1 MCYNLQVCSL
11 TGPRDHA
18 GHSSQGSCGPAE
30 KSRPQNPRVRLHHS
44 FPTIHILLTSCLLAR
59 QVSACASPA
68 NSIKYMWSEW
78 PSHGLSSMIGIRY
91 CWSRRLTT
99 LISSPLSFAKHRDAV
114 TCPTWRTARRCR
126 GVRRVPSPCAPSPR
140 WSWVGTTAG
149 GWSSRQV
156 DRLCF
161 KLIVYSTLNLTWWIY
176 FWGSGFIF
184 TSDFYFRFVVYF
196 MQSLTLDG
204 LLFQIMVSYYI
215 ESESSYVFALL
226 CFRGLTGDSWRLPR
240 VPPW

>member
-1 MCYNLQVCSL
+1 MQDFSLLCVLILLWLQLILTLKLIWSVMNVLQFVGMFTLWTARSCRTFFARELRSSRKVAASKPTCAFASL
-11 TGPRDHA
+11 P
-18 GHSSQGSCGPAE
+18 
-30 KSRPQNPRVRLHHS
+30 
-44 FPTIHILLTSCLLAR
+44 IHIVASCLLAR

-68 NSIKYMWSEW
+68 NSIKCMWSEW

-140 WSWVGTTAG
+140 WSWVGTISG

-196 MQSLTLDG
+196 MQSSKVW
-204 LLFQIMVSYYI
+204 LLMDYY
-215 ESESSYVFALL
+215 FK
-226 CFRGLTGDSWRLPR
+226 
-240 VPPW
+240 